1 VLQLHDA
8 PDIVWKQH
16 PHVAVLAETIDEG
29 EQKRDGALPPTFLRW
44 EVTNATKQPLHDDGQ
59 GGYSRYMQ

>member
-8 PDIVWKQH
+8 PKVVGKQH
-16 PHVAVLAETIDEG
+16 PDVAVLAETIDEG

-59 GGYSRYMQ
+59 GGYSRYVQ